1 MMLSGLTQAVITNN
15 KKALFT
21 DIQRGLIL
29 SQSGKLTENI
39 MKQFTV
45 CINYGRKCP
54 AFETVV
60 NAATENDAKH
70 QAQVLARMSGFDAP
84 VKKITVRG

>member
-1 MMLSGLTQAVITNN
+1 
-15 KKALFT
+15 
-21 DIQRGLIL
+21 
-29 SQSGKLTENI
+29 

-60 NAATENDAKH
+60 NAATEADAKH
-70 QAQVLARMSGFDAP
+70 QAQVLARMNGFDAQI
-84 VKKITVRG
+84 KKITVKGA

>member
-1 MMLSGLTQAVITNN
+1 
-15 KKALFT
+15 
-21 DIQRGLIL
+21 
-29 SQSGKLTENI
+29 

-60 NAATENDAKH
+60 TSATEADAKH
-70 QAQVLARMSGFDAP
+70 QAKVMAAMCGFDAAI
-84 VKKITVRG
+84 KKITVQEC

>member
-1 MMLSGLTQAVITNN
+1 
-15 KKALFT
+15 
-21 DIQRGLIL
+21 
-29 SQSGKLTENI
+29 
-39 MKQFTV
+39 MKHFKV

-60 NAATENDAKH
+60 NAATEHDAKH

-84 VKKITVRG
+84 VKKITVQEC

>member
-1 MMLSGLTQAVITNN
+1 
-15 KKALFT
+15 
-21 DIQRGLIL
+21 
-29 SQSGKLTENI
+29 

-60 NAATENDAKH
+60 TAATEADAKH
-70 QAQVLARMSGFDAP
+70 QAQVLARMSGWNETA
-84 VKKITVRG
+84 KKITVQEC

>member
-1 MMLSGLTQAVITNN
+1 
-15 KKALFT
+15 
-21 DIQRGLIL
+21 
-29 SQSGKLTENI
+29 

-45 CINYGRKCP
+45 CINYGRKCCP

-60 NAATENDAKH
+60 TAATEADAKH